1 MKICDMPKI
10 ERDEKGRFMRGVS
23 QCPEFYKKAI
33 QTRKNTILKRGY
45 YFSEETKVGSGV
57 SECYQK
63 GGIHYYCASEDE
75 MCSGCTAPVKI
86 DKRRC
91 LI

>member
-1 MKICDMPKI
+1 MPWDWENGGIQFCIRMKCK
-10 ERDEKGRFMRGVS
+10 
-23 QCPEFYKKAI
+23 Y
-33 QTRKNTILKRGY
+33 LKST
-45 YFSEETKVGSGV
+45 FVGSGV